1 MLLFQKRF
9 PWRILSASI
18 ARYSLV
24 LKEPDQTRTR
34 HLHCNNAA
42 SANRIDF
49 YARVNSNHLHLQVW
63 QNYLLS
69 SKRTLSA
76 DSFIDESAYE
86 DVADETLD
94 VLAEKLEVFLDQLE
108 DKSYDIVF
116 NNGVITLSLGE
127 NGTYVIN
134 KQTPNRQIWLSSPI
148 SGPKR
153 YDYINGEWVYK
164 HDGQPLNDLLK
175 LELERTFKVSLDLPR
190 QS

>member
-1 MLLFQKRF
+1 MRLTGICCSKMLLFQKRF

-42 SANRIDF
+42 SASRIDF

-116 NNGVITLSLGE
+116 NVSAASVGWIFRRLTIHFTS
-127 NGTYVIN
+127 
-134 KQTPNRQIWLSSPI
+134 
-148 SGPKR
+148 
-153 YDYINGEWVYK
+153 EWSHY
-164 HDGQPLNDLLK
+164 LK
-175 LELERTFKVSLDLPR
+175 PR
-190 QS
+190 